1 MHRHGRLALLCLLT
15 VLAAIPRTSHAQSA
29 PLVVTS
35 VTVSLEDLKLTIY
48 GENFGNI
55 APGVGLA
62 GRGLIVSS
70 HSPTVVVALLPA
82 AVAAVPG
89 TYILSVTALDP
100 EASGYDRFAVS
111 IGTGGPAGPKG
122 DVGPQGAPG
131 PKGDVGPQGA
141 KGDVGPAGPA
151 GPQGPAGAAGVAGP
165 AGPAGPAG
173 AQGAAGVA
181 GPAGPVGPQ
190 GPQGLKGDRGPEGPQ
205 GPQGPPGT
213 AAEST
218 GRGNSVKSIS
228 VDNCNSSNKSI
239 YVVPEGKI
247 FVITDIIAMVDSS
260 RSGYVRFTNAA
271 FSGAIRAAVP
281 MCAVGSTSSGPPVS
295 CSTSFQGGIRFNSGE
310 VIYAACEISGF
321 SNFLTVSGYE
331 F

>member
-15 VLAAIPRTSHAQSA
+15 VLAVIPRTSHAQSA

-122 DVGPQGAPG
+122 DVGPQGP
-131 PKGDVGPQGA
+131 P
-141 KGDVGPAGPA
+141 

-165 AGPAGPAG
+165 AGPVGPAG
-173 AQGAAGVA
+173 APGAAGVA

-190 GPQGLKGDRGPEGPQ
+190 GPQGPQGLKGDRGPEGPQ
-205 GPQGPPGT
+205 GLQGPPGPVT
-213 AAEST
+213 EST

-228 VDNCNSSNKSI
+228 MESCESSGKSI
-239 YVVPEGKI
+239 YVVPEGKT
-247 FVITDIIAMVDSS
+247 FLITDIVAMTNSS
-260 RSGYVRFTNAA
+260 RSGYVRFSTAM
-271 FSGAIRAAVP
+271 FGGPLRAAVP
-281 MCAVGSTSSGPPVS
+281 MCTMSSTSSGAAA
-295 CSTSFQGGIRFNSGE
+295 CSISFQGGIRFNSGE
-310 VIYAACEISGF
+310 VIYAACEPAGF
-321 SNFLTVSGYE
+321 SNIITVSGYE

>member
-1 MHRHGRLALLCLLT
+1 M
-15 VLAAIPRTSHAQSA
+15 PRTSNAQTP

-35 VTVSLEDLKLTIY
+35 VTVSLENLQLTIN
-48 GENFGNI
+48 GENFGNT

-62 GRGLIVSS
+62 GRGLIVLS

-122 DVGPQGAPG
+122 DAGPQGP
-131 PKGDVGPQGA
+131 P
-141 KGDVGPAGPA
+141 

-165 AGPAGPAG
+165 QGLVGPAG
-173 AQGAAGVA
+173 APGAPGAPGAAGVA
-181 GPAGPVGPQ
+181 GPPGSMGPQ

-205 GPQGPPGT
+205 GPQGPPGP

-218 GRGNSVKSIS
+218 GRGNAVKSIA
-228 VDNCNSSNKSI
+228 VENCSSGKNI
-239 YVVPEGKI
+239 YVVPTGKT
-247 FVITDIIAMVDSS
+247 FVITDIVAMTDFS
-260 RSGYVRFTNAA
+260 RSGYARLV
-271 FSGAIRAAVP
+271 SGANGPIRAVVP
-281 MCAVGSTSSGPPVS
+281 MCAIGSTSGGPAVP
-295 CSTSFQGGIRFNSGE
+295 CSSSFQGGIRFNSGE
-310 VIYAACEISGF
+310 VIYAICEPFGSYTP
-321 SNFLTVSGYE
+321 LTVSGYE